1 MRGSPLKLRSV
12 LAVVAAALS
21 VTALGV
27 APASAI
33 VGGVPSPRAYPFTGS
48 LNRPADSSRPDG
60 HVCGVTLVAPQWVV
74 TASHCA
80 RNDLETQ
87 VGYPH
92 DWSVRLGSVSATSGG
107 EVIAVEKFV
116 RRSNGTLPHIFGKDI
131 ALLKLAHPA
140 KAVPIKISA
149 KAPAPGTGA
158 RIMGWGMTCNQSAP
172 QCYPD
177 HLLEADT
184 VVQPTS
190 TCLVSLSD
198 LCIGA
203 LDGKVGPTN
212 MDSGG
217 PALVKEGGAWTLAGV
232 VSGGDNGPGIYT
244 NVPAYAD
251 WVRETI
257 AERHPILEGA
267 VNLGSCA
274 GSLVRKAGASPDDPG
289 LLLTNGHCITGDH
302 PAVGSA
308 VTERTEAR
316 DAAVLS
322 ASGGIKATLR
332 TTKLLYATMTG
343 TDVALYQVDKTYAQL
358 AAAGAKV
365 FELGTREP
373 QQADQLDVLSGTHRK
388 TWACSVANIVPELRE
403 GGYTQHN
410 AIQYSEDCIPGSG
423 DSGSPVLD
431 PHTGQV
437 VGIHNTSN
445 SLGKVC
451 DVDNPCEVDENGV
464 ITVHM
469 GRSYGQQTAGIP
481 ACLGTG
487 STVDLSLAGC
497 GLTKPKA

>member
-1 MRGSPLKLRSV
+1 MA
-12 LAVVAAALS
+12 AVVVAALS
-21 VTALGV
+21 VAALGV
-27 APASAI
+27 APATAI
-33 VGGVPSPRAYPFTGS
+33 VGGAPAPRAYPFTGS
-48 LNRPADSSRPDG
+48 LNRPADSPRPDG
-60 HVCGVTLVAPQWVV
+60 HVCGVTLVAPQWVA

-107 EVIAVEKFV
+107 EVIPVEKFV
-116 RRSNGTLPHIFGKDI
+116 RRSNGTLPNIFGKDI
-131 ALLKLAHPA
+131 ALLKLARPA
-140 KAVPIKISA
+140 KAAPIKISA
-149 KAPAPGTGA
+149 KAPAVGTAA
-158 RIMGWGMTCNQSAP
+158 RILGWGMTCNQSAP

-177 HLLEADT
+177 HLREADT
-184 VVQPTS
+184 AVQPTS
-190 TCLVSLSD
+190 TCVVSLSD

-203 LDGKVGPTN
+203 LDGKIGPTN

-217 PALVKEGGAWTLAGV
+217 PALVKEGNAWTLAGV
-232 VSGGDNGPGIYT
+232 VSGGDSNGPGIYT

-251 WVRETI
+251 WVRATI
-257 AERHPILEGA
+257 AERHPTVEGA

-274 GSLVRKAGASPDDPG
+274 GSLVRKADSRPDDPA
-289 LLLTNGHCITGDH
+289 LLLTNGHCIAGDH

-308 VTERTEAR
+308 VTDRAEAR
-316 DAAVLS
+316 DLAVLS
-322 ASGGIKATLR
+322 ASGAVKTALH

-358 AAAGAKV
+358 AGAGAKV
-365 FELGTREP
+365 FELATREP
-373 QQADQLDVLSGTHRK
+373 QQADQIDVLSGTHRK
-388 TWACSVANIVPELRE
+388 AWACAVANIVPELRE
-403 GGYTQHN
+403 GGYTQHQ
-410 AIQYSEDCIPGSG
+410 AIQYSEDCVPGSG

-431 PHTGQV
+431 PRTGQV

-445 SLGKVC
+445 GLGGVC
-451 DVDNPCEVDENGV
+451 TVDNPCEVDQDGKV
-464 ITVHM
+464 TVHM

-481 ACLGTG
+481 ACLGAG

>member
-1 MRGSPLKLRSV
+1 MA
-12 LAVVAAALS
+12 AVVVAALS

-27 APASAI
+27 APATAI
-33 VGGVPSPRAYPFTGS
+33 VGGAPAPRAYPFTGS
-48 LNRPADSSRPDG
+48 LNRPADSPRPDG

-92 DWSVRLGSVSATSGG
+92 DWSVRLGSVSASSGG
-107 EVIAVEKFV
+107 EVIPVEKFV
-116 RRSNGTLPHIFGKDI
+116 RRSNGILPNIFGKDI
-131 ALLKLAHPA
+131 ALLKLARPS
-140 KAVPIKISA
+140 KATPIKIASQV
-149 KAPAPGTGA
+149 PAPGTGA
-158 RIMGWGMTCNQSAP
+158 RIMGWGVTCDQAAP

-177 HLLEADT
+177 HLREADT
-184 VVQPTS
+184 TVQPSS
-190 TCLVSLSD
+190 TCPVSLSD

-203 LDGKVGPTN
+203 LDGKIAPTN

-217 PALVKEGGAWTLAGV
+217 PALVKEGGRWTLAGV
-232 VSGGDNGPGIYT
+232 VSGGDGPSPGIYT

-257 AERHPILEGA
+257 TERHPTLEGA

-274 GSLVRKAGASPDDPG
+274 GSLVRKAGARPDDPG
-289 LLLTNGHCITGDH
+289 LLLTNGHCIAGDH

-308 VTERTEAR
+308 VTDRAEAR
-316 DAAVLS
+316 DVAVLTAAGTVKTS
-322 ASGGIKATLR
+322 LH

-343 TDVALYQVDKTYAQL
+343 TDIALYQVDKTYAQL
-358 AAAGAKV
+358 AVAGAKV
-365 FELGTREP
+365 FELATHEP
-373 QQADQLDVLSGTHRK
+373 QQADQIDVLSGTHRK
-388 TWACSVANIVPELRE
+388 AWSCAVANIIPELRE
-403 GGYTQHN
+403 GGYTQQH
-410 AIQYSEDCIPGSG
+410 AIQYNEACLPSSG

-445 SLGKVC
+445 DLGGVC
-451 DVDNPCEVDENGV
+451 TASNPCEVDDRGV
-464 ITVHM
+464 VTVHM
-469 GRSYGQQTAGIP
+469 GRAYGQQTAGIP
-481 ACLGTG
+481 ACLTAG